1 MNKKQL
7 IVAWE
12 ALPFLVSLL
21 LLISPYFSYAGNLEP
36 TENIEE
42 VRQKAPELII
52 HEEDLTY
59 DEYKDSLKS
68 LEETLNKYK
77 EGKGNELGWEIEN
90 IGISNWLL
98 TIEGY
103 GFKRERDIIRLE
115 LENAKLRGAT
125 KGEIADLKSKLKEA
139 EKRLKDFLTSNIW
152 VD

>member
-7 IVAWE
+7 IVALGV
-12 ALPFLVSLL
+12 LPFLVSLL
-21 LLISPYFSYAGNLEP
+21 LLIPFFIYAGNIEP
-36 TENIEE
+36 TKKIGD
-42 VRQKAPELII
+42 VAPELII

-59 DEYKDSLKS
+59 DEYENSLKS
-68 LEETLNKYK
+68 LEETLDKYYNRK
-77 EGKGNELGWEIEN
+77 SKELGWEIEN
-90 IGISNWLL
+90 IGVPNRLL

-103 GFKRERDIIRLE
+103 GFKRERDLIRLE